1 MLLAVTK
8 LTVQILRFVDE
19 KFPGWV
25 ECKFVDA
32 TGRPHSFIEKIPIVT
47 NEDLDADSGY
57 PQPGI
62 VGCEIVKQF
71 QDDKGRRLVCITTSR
86 PWSIETAEGLSEF
99 TVSADLISV

>member
-19 KFPGWV
+19 AFPGWV
-25 ECKFVDA
+25 ECRFVDA
-32 TGRPHSFIEKIPIVT
+32 TGRQHSFIEKVPIVT
-47 NEDLDADSGY
+47 NEDLDADSAY

-62 VGCEIVKQF
+62 VGCEIVRQY
-71 QDDKGRRLVCITTSR
+71 QDDKGQRLAPITTSR

-99 TVSADLISV
+99 TVSADLINV

>member
-19 KFPGWV
+19 QFPGWV
-25 ECKFVDA
+25 EYKFVDA
-32 TGRPHSFIEKIPIVT
+32 TGRAHSFIEKIPIVT

-57 PQPGI
+57 PQPGV

-86 PWSIETAEGLSEF
+86 PGSIETAERLSEF
-99 TVSADLISV
+99 TVSADLISD